1 MSEYTV
7 SAPPTHSMLTAGV
20 LLGVTAAFTTAVAG
34 DLSEVKA
41 RGVLRHLGI
50 PYANFVTGSGDGLDV
65 EVIQRFAAYLGVKY
79 EYVET
84 DWKHVIGDLTGEVVK
99 PEGDKV
105 KVTGHVPAR
114 GDLIANGLTMLPW
127 REQVVDY
134 SVPTFPSGVWL
145 IARAGS
151 PMSPVEGSEN
161 PGSDVSAVKAMLRGR
176 QILAMKNTCL
186 DPDLYRLHK
195 TGARVVLYTRSTNLN
210 EMVPAILR
218 DAAEATLLDVPDALI
233 ALDKW
238 PGKIKVIGPVS
249 APQRMGVAFPKSSP
263 KLRKAFNAFF
273 EQLWHDGTYLAL
285 VKKYYPTVMT
295 YFGDFFDSSTPKVA
309 AVR

>member
-1 MSEYTV
+1 MNTPLLRRPLGSV
-7 SAPPTHSMLTAGV
+7 LTAGLV
-20 LLGVTAAFTTAVAG
+20 LLLSVAFTTAVAG
-34 DLSEVKA
+34 DLKDVKA

-65 EVIQRFAAYLGVKY
+65 ELIQRFAAYLGVKY

-84 DWKHVIGDLTGEVVK
+84 NWKHVISDLTGEVVK

-105 KVTGHVPAR
+105 KVVGHAPVR

-134 SVPTFPSGVWL
+134 SVATFPSGVWL
-145 IARAGS
+145 IARAES
-151 PMSPVEGSEN
+151 PMSPVQGSGN
-161 PGSDVSAVKAMLRGR
+161 PASDVLAVKALLKGR
-176 QILAMKNTCL
+176 EVLAMKNTCL
-186 DPDLYRLHK
+186 DPDLYGLDK
-195 TGARVVLYTRSTNLN
+195 TGARIELYTRSTNLN

-238 PGKIKVIGPVS
+238 PGEIKVIGPVS
-249 APQRMGVAFPKSSP
+249 NPQRMGVAFPKSSP
-263 KLRKAFNAFF
+263 KLRQAFDAFF
-273 EQLWHDGTYLAL
+273 KKIWRDGTYIAL
-285 VKKYYPTVMT
+285 VRKYYPTVQT
-295 YFGDFFDSSTPKVA
+295 YFGDFFASPSPQVA

>member
-1 MSEYTV
+1 MNALFRRLS
-7 SAPPTHSMLTAGV
+7 SMLTAGA
-20 LLGVTAAFTTAVAG
+20 LLWVTAAFAAAVAG

-41 RGVLRHLGI
+41 RGVLRHLGM

-65 EVIQRFAAYLGVKY
+65 EVIERFAAYLGVKY

-84 DWKHVIGDLTGEVVK
+84 DWNHVIGDLTGDVVK
-99 PEGDKV
+99 PAGDKV
-105 KVTGHVPAR
+105 KVTGHVPVR

-151 PMSPVEGSEN
+151 PMSPVEGS
-161 PGSDVSAVKAMLRGR
+161 GSPAADVSAVKTMLRGR
-176 QILAMKNTCL
+176 QVLAMKNTCL
-186 DPDLYRLHK
+186 DPDLYRLQE

-210 EMVPAILR
+210 EMVPAILQ
-218 DAAEATLLDVPDALI
+218 DSAEATLLDVPNALI

-249 APQRMGVAFPKSSP
+249 APQWMGVAFRKSSP
-263 KLRKAFNAFF
+263 ELRTAFNAFF
-273 EQLWHDGTYLAL
+273 EQLWRDGTYLAL
-285 VKKYYPTVMT
+285 VKKYYPTVIT
-295 YFGDFFDSSTPKVA
+295 CFGDFFDSSTPQVA
-309 AVR
+309 AAR

>member
-1 MSEYTV
+1 MNTPLLRRPLGSV
-7 SAPPTHSMLTAGV
+7 LTAGLV
-20 LLGVTAAFTTAVAG
+20 LLLSVAFTTAVAG
-34 DLSEVKA
+34 DLKDVKA

-65 EVIQRFAAYLGVKY
+65 ELIQRFAAYLGVNY

-84 DWKHVIGDLTGEVVK
+84 NWKHVISDLTGEVVK

-105 KVTGHVPAR
+105 KVVGHAPVR

-134 SVPTFPSGVWL
+134 SVATFPSGVWL
-145 IARAGS
+145 IARAES
-151 PMSPVEGSEN
+151 PMSPVQGSGN
-161 PGSDVSAVKAMLRGR
+161 PASDVLAVKALLKGR
-176 QILAMKNTCL
+176 EVLAMKNTCL
-186 DPDLYRLHK
+186 DPDLYGLDK
-195 TGARVVLYTRSTNLN
+195 TGARIELYTRSTNLN

-238 PGKIKVIGPVS
+238 PGEIKVIGPVS
-249 APQRMGVAFPKSSP
+249 NPQRMGVAFPKSSP
-263 KLRKAFNAFF
+263 KLRQAFDAFF
-273 EQLWHDGTYLAL
+273 KKIWRDGTYIAL
-285 VKKYYPTVMT
+285 VRKYYPTVQT
-295 YFGDFFDSSTPKVA
+295 YFGGFFASPSPQVA